1 MNSGYSGAGAA
12 RAAQAPKPG
21 APMVN
26 AAVPGT
32 TRLKKKKKASAPRMP
47 AQLASN
53 MMKAPNV

>member
-1 MNSGYSGAGAA
+1 MNSGYGGAGAA

-32 TRLKKKKKASAPRMP
+32 TRVKKKKRTSPLRMP
-47 AQLASN
+47 AQLATN
-53 MMKAPNV
+53 MLRAPVK